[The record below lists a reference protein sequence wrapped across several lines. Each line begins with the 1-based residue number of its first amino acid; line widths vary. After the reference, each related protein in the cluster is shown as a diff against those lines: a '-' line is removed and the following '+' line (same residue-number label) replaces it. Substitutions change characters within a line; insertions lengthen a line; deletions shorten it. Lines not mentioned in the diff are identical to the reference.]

1 MPGTLRRQRI
11 LKLFN
16 ARHILPPVILVL
28 SLLVTLLLVR
38 DAQRISEKYL
48 QEEFAF
54 RVRELSDQIE
64 RRMQLYRQVLRGT
77 LGLFVVAGKVSRE
90 EFRKYV
96 ETQELQKN
104 YPGIEGVGFA
114 QVVPAS
120 EKEAHVQEV
129 RREGFPGYDIKPPGE
144 RDIYSSI
151 VYLEPFA
158 GRNLHAFGF
167 DMYSEAR
174 RRAAMQQAR
183 DTNTAV
189 ITRKTRLVQEV
200 EADVQAGFLMY
211 LPLYRKGAPHE
222 TVVQRR
228 ENLVGWI
235 YAPFRMK
242 DMMRGLESLRTN
254 ELDVEI
260 YDGDKPVPEALMYD
274 SNGILS
280 GASHASR
287 FRQTARLNI
296 SGHQWLIVT
305 SSLLP
310 YEQQEQAGRAGLI
323 LRGGI
328 SISLLLSLL
337 VWVFLDDRARAL
349 QAADQAMRLAL
360 YDALT
365 GLPNRKL
372 IHERLTLAI
381 VKARRDHGKLALLFI
396 DLDKFKPVNDEYGHA
411 IGDLL
416 LKEVAARLQ
425 HCMRASDTVARI
437 GGDEFVALLDEI
449 DGREGAAKAANKIL
463 HALTQPFEVAGHQ
476 LEIAGSIGVAIYP
489 QDGENENAL
498 MKNADMA
505 MYEAKNSGR
514 STVRFAT
521 Q

>member
-1 MPGTLRRQRI
+1 MPGTRRRQQI

-38 DAQRISEKYL
+38 DAQRVSEKFL
-48 QEEFAF
+48 QDDFAF
-54 RVRELSDQIE
+54 RVHEMAERIE
-64 RRMQLYRQVLRGT
+64 QRMRLYRQVLRGT
-77 LGLFVVAGKVSRE
+77 LGLFVVAGEVSRE
-90 EFRKYV
+90 DFRKYV
-96 ETQELQKN
+96 ATLELQKN
-104 YPGIEGVGFA
+104 YPGIEGIGFA

-120 EKEAHVQEV
+120 EKQAHVEEV
-129 RREGFPGYDIKPPGE
+129 RRAGFPRYDIKPPGE
-144 RDIYSSI
+144 RDMYTSI

-158 GRNLHAFGF
+158 GRNLYAFGF

-183 DTNTAV
+183 DNNQSV
-189 ITRKTRLVQEV
+189 ISRKTTLVQEV

-211 LPLYRKGAPHE
+211 LPLYRKGAPHD
-222 TVVQRR
+222 TVSQRR

-235 YAPFRMK
+235 YAPFRMR
-242 DMMRGLESLRTN
+242 DLMRGIEGVRTR
-254 ELDVEI
+254 ELNVEI
-260 YDGDKPVPEALMYD
+260 YDGDKPEREALMYD
-274 SNGILS
+274 SNQGIPA
-280 GASHASR
+280 ASYPSR
-287 FRQTARLNI
+287 FQMMERLNI
-296 SGHQWLIVT
+296 SGHQWLVVV
-305 SSLLP
+305 SSLP
-310 YEQQEQAGRAGLI
+310 AYEQHDQAGRPGLI

-328 SISLLLSLL
+328 SISLLLALL

-349 QAADQAMRLAL
+349 QAADQAMQLAL

-416 LKEVAARLQ
+416 LKEVATRLQ

-437 GGDEFVALLDEI
+437 GGDEFVALLEEI

-463 HALTQPFEVAGHQ
+463 HALTQPFEISGHQ

-489 QDGENENAL
+489 QNGESENAL
-498 MKNADMA
+498 MKSADMA
-505 MYEAKNSGR
+505 MYDAKNSGR
-514 STVRFAT
+514 STVRFASS
-521 Q
+521 